1 MARAKSKGS
10 IILEIIIVV
19 LLVAL
24 FATILYPKKVWE
36 REDKNTAICRD
47 NMDRIFKAELIYQK
61 YHNNYTDTL
70 QNIIS
75 FIKNDTTK
83 QVLREYFLADSA
95 LAENMT
101 TFLKKTDAAA
111 EKIVNNLIADTLMY
125 AIIEAINYDSNLATV
140 ILQRLEKTPLKVEV
154 AAQRVADSSDVFVL
168 NRLNNQVSGF
178 DIYNPIKDDDS
189 LKLVFQRMMPEIQVG
204 SLLDTLYSLNTT
216 WAQKIDSA
224 VFATMDRMSVCP
236 TVNKPYKITVIDTSV
251 IKYVEISCP
260 IDSSDIENI
269 KGDFVLYRLGHL
281 RISNHGKIETG
292 EKSWIK

>member
-10 IILEIIIVV
+10 ILLEIIIVV

-24 FATILYPKKVWE
+24 FATILYPKRVWE
-36 REDKNTAICRD
+36 REDKNTAVCRD

-70 QNIIS
+70 ANIIS

-83 QVLREYFLADSA
+83 QVVREYFLADSA
-95 LAENMT
+95 LSESMT
-101 TFLKKTDAAA
+101 NFLTKTDGVA
-111 EKIVNNLIADTLMY
+111 EKIINNFLADTLMY
-125 AIIEAINYDSNLATV
+125 TIIEAINYDSNLATV
-140 ILQRLEKTPLKVEV
+140 ILQRLEKTPLKNEIT
-154 AAQRVADSSDVFVL
+154 ALRVADSSDVYVL
-168 NRLNNQVSGF
+168 NRVNKRINAF
-178 DIYNPIKDDDS
+178 DIYHPIKDDDS
-189 LKLVFQRMMPEIQVG
+189 LKLVFQRIMPEIPAG

-224 VFATMDRMSVCP
+224 VFSTMDRISVCP
-236 TVNKPYKITVIDTSV
+236 TVNKPYDISVIDTSV

-260 IDSSDIENI
+260 IDSSDIENV

-281 RISNHGKIETG
+281 RIANHGKIETG
-292 EKSWIK
+292 ERSWTK

>member
-83 QVLREYFLADSA
+83 QVVREYFLADSA
-95 LAENMT
+95 LAESMT
-101 TFLKKTDAAA
+101 DFLTKTDAAA
-111 EKIVNNLIADTLMY
+111 KKIVNNLIADTLMY
-125 AIIEAINYDSNLATV
+125 TIIEAINYDSNLATV
-140 ILQRLEKTPLKVEV
+140 ILQRLEKTPLKNEIT
-154 AAQRVADSSDVFVL
+154 AQRVPDSSDVFVL

-224 VFATMDRMSVCP
+224 VFSTMDRIRVCP
-236 TVNKPYKITVIDTSV
+236 TVSKPYNISVIDTSV